1 MAFTVTK
8 TSEGYVRP
16 AEPTPPGS
24 LTLDWIGRY
33 PTHRGLVD
41 SLHIYKHGQNPA
53 EVICEALARAL
64 VPYYP
69 IAGRIVQSEGCE
81 PRIECTREGL
91 WFVATSANCSLADV
105 NYLERPM
112 MLEQNDILP
121 YTELETSPANTLM
134 MIQVTEF
141 TCGGFLIGL
150 RFNHASAD
158 GLGSAQVISAIGD
171 LARGLPEPTIK
182 PVWNRDSYP
191 NPKIKPAPL
200 PDLPKLALEYSAVD
214 FPTHYIN
221 QLKKQYM
228 EHSNGKWCST
238 FDIIIA
244 KVWQCRTRAIYSD
257 PDVNIRMCFFA
268 SSRHILKI
276 EKGYYGNSIFPV
288 KVSTTSGKVNNLS
301 VVEIVDL
308 IKEAKDQMAVDV
320 LKWANDEFEVD
331 PFGMTFNYETIYVS
345 DWTKLGFSE
354 VDYGWGAPM
363 YCGPFTNNDY
373 IASCILLKAP
383 APFEGARL
391 IARCVSKEHIDAFNE
406 RVNRFD

>member
-1 MAFTVTK
+1 MGFTVTK
-8 TSEGYVRP
+8 ISEGYVRP

-41 SLHIYKHGQNPA
+41 SLHIFRYGKDPA
-53 EVICEALARAL
+53 GVIRKALARAL
-64 VPYYP
+64 VHYYP
-69 IAGRIVQSEGCE
+69 IAGRIVQPEGCE
-81 PRIECTREGL
+81 PRIECTGDGV
-91 WFVATSANCSLADV
+91 WFVAASADCSLADV

-112 MLEQNDILP
+112 MLGQNDILP
-121 YTELETSPANTLM
+121 YTELETSPANTLV

-141 TCGGFLIGL
+141 TCGGFVMGL
-150 RFNHASAD
+150 RTNHAFAD

-171 LARGLPEPTIK
+171 LARGLPEPIVK

-214 FPTHYIN
+214 FPTHYLN
-221 QLKKQYM
+221 QLKKQYKV
-228 EHSNGKWCST
+228 HSNGKWCST

-244 KVWQCRTRAIYSD
+244 KVWQCRNRAIYSD
-257 PDVNIRMCFFA
+257 PDVNIRLCFFA
-268 SSRHILKI
+268 STRHILKI
-276 EKGYYGNSIFPV
+276 DKGYCGNSIFPV
-288 KVSTTSGKVNNLS
+288 KVLATSGKINTSS

-308 IKEAKDQMAVDV
+308 IKEAKDQMATDV
-320 LKWANDEFEVD
+320 QKWANDEFEVD
-331 PFGMTFNYETIYVS
+331 PFSMTFNYETIYIS

-354 VDYGWGAPM
+354 VDYGWGVPV

-383 APFEGARL
+383 APFEGTRL
-391 IARCVSKEHIDAFNE
+391 VARCVSKEHIDAFNK
-406 RVNRFD
+406 RVNQFD